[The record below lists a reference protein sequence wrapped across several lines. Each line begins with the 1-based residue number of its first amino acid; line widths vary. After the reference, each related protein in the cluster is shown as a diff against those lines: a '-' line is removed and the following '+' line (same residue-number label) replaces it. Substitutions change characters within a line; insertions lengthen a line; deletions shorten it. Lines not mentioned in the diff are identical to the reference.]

1 MKKWTRILVVVM
13 AAVLC
18 LCSLPMA
25 VGAASTSEVPD
36 VSGKYRTT
44 AAKIREKVDPVT
56 VAAQELYVDPVTN
69 TVANLYDSDG
79 NLIPCTLSSDGH
91 YYLIPVNGSEEY
103 YFLPTGK

>member
-13 AAVLC
+13 VAVLC

-36 VSGKYRTT
+36 VSGKYRTS
-44 AAKIREKVDPVT
+44 AARIREKVNPAA
-56 VAAQELYVDPVTN
+56 VATQQLYVDPVTN

-91 YYLIPVNGSEEY
+91 FYIVLSNDGYVY
-103 YFLPTGK
+103 VPTGK